1 MQISRFQIQNDNMST
16 IINFTIK
23 RRQTV
28 INQTTI
34 KMLACL
40 INKCKQVIV
49 SHSSFTQYPFLL
61 VADLFLVRL
70 YFCAWH
76 PHPRCFL
83 CHTLTS
89 WTSPQGFVE
98 SSPLQGL
105 LSANCEFWLSCGNKL
120 GTSGANQNYFTAH
133 FQFLKCNLWQNVKV
147 ICIINI
153 YQMLDHRQIISYR

>member
-1 MQISRFQIQNDNMST
+1 MYSKLTIAALIPIYKSQNITMQISCFQIQNDNMST

-28 INQTTI
+28 INQATI

-49 SHSSFTQYPFLL
+49 SHSSFTQYPFLF

-76 PHPRCFL
+76 LHPPPMLPVSHSHFL
-83 CHTLTS
+83 DIPAGFCRVITTARTAFS
-89 WTSPQGFVE
+89 WLWILAITWQQIRHKWCE
-98 SSPLQGL
+98 SK
-105 LSANCEFWLSCGNKL
+105 WLHGS
-120 GTSGANQNYFTAH
+120 FPV
-133 FQFLKCNLWQNVKV
+133 FKV
-147 ICIINI
+147 
-153 YQMLDHRQIISYR
+153 